1 MAAAKAQQLQ
11 KVRRIEDPDGG
22 EFSNSTASGNI
33 WVNTE
38 EEMIISLDLSL
49 LSDTPKHFAVSTF
62 QDKLDEFQ
70 WIRGLGEK
78 LFLT

>member
-1 MAAAKAQQLQ
+1 M
-11 KVRRIEDPDGG
+11 
-22 EFSNSTASGNI
+22 
-33 WVNTE
+33 NTE

-49 LSDTPKHFAVSTF
+49 LSDTPKHYAVSTF

-70 WIRGLGEK
+70 WIRELREK